1 MAGKYYSVYKGKS
14 GEPKIFTSW
23 DACKKE
29 VIGFK
34 GAIYKSFKT
43 EKEAEE
49 FILLNLRNSGNIGSK
64 EVKKKEIIE
73 EESFIAEEGLTAYV
87 DGSFSLEKK
96 NYSYGMVCINNGEI
110 IHKDKG
116 VGTNKDAI
124 ALRNVSGEVD
134 GAMAAVKFAIEE
146 GFEKVTIVFDYQGI
160 ESWALGTWKRNNEIT
175 QNYNKFMQEKMTEIK
190 IRFKKV
196 KGHSGDLYNDMAD
209 KLAKE
214 ALGIF

>member
-1 MAGKYYSVYKGKS
+1 MAGKYYSVYRGKS
-14 GEPKIFTSW
+14 GEPKILTSW

-49 FILLNLRNSGNIGSK
+49 FILLNLRNSGNTSSK
-64 EVKKKEIIE
+64 KVEKNETIK
-73 EESFIAEEGLTAYV
+73 EESFIAEDGLTAYV

-116 VGTNKDAI
+116 VGTNKEAI

-134 GAMAAVKFAIEE
+134 GAMAAVNFAIENK
-146 GFEKVTIVFDYQGI
+146 FDRVTIVFDYQGI

-175 QNYNKFMQEKMTEIK
+175 QNYNKFMREKMGEIR
-190 IRFKKV
+190 IQFKKV